1 MRGRNHGMTL
11 IELMIVVAIL
21 TIVLGILFVLGDN
34 LQQSVAAQEARVTT
48 QDDVRMAM
56 QRIMLE
62 LRQSA
67 RASIPWNTLPNAVIT
82 YRRAED
88 VDGNG
93 TAVDVGGFLELG
105 AQRTIQR
112 DTNDANGDGRTTTQL
127 VMIEGNQVTVL
138 ANGLLENEDANAD
151 GILSAGE
158 DSNNNGV
165 LERGVWFEPVG
176 AGLRITLQ
184 AQRSPGPRSQVIT
197 SQLTEI
203 VVPRN

>member
-1 MRGRNHGMTL
+1 MRDSNGGMTL
-11 IELMIVVAIL
+11 IELMIVMAIL
-21 TIVLGILFVLGDN
+21 TIVLGTLFVLGDN
-34 LQQSVAAQEARVTT
+34 LQRSVATQEARVTT
-48 QDDVRMAM
+48 QDDVRIAM
-56 QRIMLE
+56 QRIMRE

-67 RASIPWNTLPNAVIT
+67 RASIPWNTLPNTSIS

-88 VDGNG
+88 LDGNG

-112 DTNDANGDGRTTTQL
+112 DTNDANGDGLTTTQL
-127 VMIEGNQVTVL
+127 VIIDGNQVTVL

-176 AGLRITLQ
+176 SGMRITLQ
-184 AQRSPGPRSQVIT
+184 AQRSPGPRNQIVT